1 MAKVAKRVAKSREG
15 LDPDKSYGLDE
26 AVKLLKDRASAKFDE
41 TIEVA
46 MNLGV
51 DPKHSDQ
58 MVRGTVVL
66 PKGTG
71 KTVRVLVFAK
81 GDKANEAQ
89 AAGADFVGAEELI
102 EKIQGGWMEFDV
114 VVATPDMMTTVGKLA
129 RLLGPRG
136 LMPSPKT
143 GTVGVN
149 VKEILA
155 ELKAG
160 KISYRVDK
168 GANVQALVGKI
179 SFEAAALEENIVALI
194 RSVVKAKPQ
203 TSKGTYVKSITISS
217 TMSPGLPI
225 ELSVARS

>member
-1 MAKVAKRVAKSREG
+1 MKHGKKYREAAEKASVRTEWT
-15 LDPDKSYGLDE
+15 LPE
-26 AVKLLKDRASAKFDE
+26 AVKFLKENRVAKFDE

-81 GDKANEAQ
+81 GEKAQEAL
-89 AAGADFVGAEELI
+89 AAGADHVGADELV
-102 EKIQGGWMEFDV
+102 EKIQGGWMDFDV
-114 VVATPDMMTTVGKLA
+114 VVATPDTMTVVGKLA

-160 KISYRVDK
+160 KITYRVDK
-168 GANVQALVGKI
+168 GANVQALVGKM
-179 SFEAAALEENIVALI
+179 SFTAEALEENIVALI

-217 TMSPGLPI
+217 TMSPGLPV
-225 ELSVARS
+225 ELSVARV